1 MSKIKMRCITCGKW
15 FQSAN
20 AKEVT
25 CPDCVQK
32 ARKEKLAAKSTP
44 PTSKTTGQGLPGTG
58 SPTRPAPPPPP
69 KPKPASSG
77 TSHWFDSV
85 DDVKVGEPDQ
95 PQRPKLPFSPAQRD
109 NRSGSERM
117 GNRGPGGYRDDR
129 GPGGPGGYR
138 DDRGNRGPGG
148 YREDRGYGGPG
159 GYRDDRGNRGPGG
172 YREDRGPG
180 GYRVGGGAG
189 IGGGIGQ
196 RPRQP
201 MEGGYGHGPRP
212 GPGGE
217 QRRDRYPGGNRG
229 GRPEQKVK
237 KPKPTPPP
245 RPKREKIPPPKP
257 FVPTDEQIKQVEER
271 YLELATPTEFDG
283 IRTQIAQ
290 ELGIPKKA
298 VKKIVKELRDR
309 QGIPSWWEMQTYKGD
324 SEELAKIKAA
334 YEPYLP
340 LPPVGVHKT
349 IADELGLKPG
359 IVYQAIKAIRLEM
372 NLPQYNDPALHGLEL
387 LPKKKASTATTDEAS
402 AAGEEKTEAAAVAAD
417 GASQNEGATAS
428 SETTDTSTEMATA
441 DGSTDDTA
449 NVKTEAEAV
458 ATASSDGDVSADSS
472 SATTPASEN
481 AVDKTESSEEVVAAA
496 LSEGNTNREE

>member
-44 PTSKTTGQGLPGTG
+44 PSTNPAGQRIPG
-58 SPTRPAPPPPP
+58 SATRPTPPPPP
-69 KPKPASSG
+69 KPKPSPGG

-85 DDVKVGEPDQ
+85 EDVKVGEPDQ
-95 PQRPKLPFSPAQRD
+95 PQRPKLPFSPAPRD
-109 NRSGSERM
+109 NRSGSERT
-117 GNRGPGGYRDDR
+117 GNRGPGGYREGGSRGPGGYRDDR
-129 GPGGPGGYR
+129 GYSGPGGYR

-148 YREDRGYGGPG
+148 YRDDRGPG
-159 GYRDDRGNRGPGG
+159 GYRD
-172 YREDRGPG
+172 DRGPG
-180 GYRVGGGAG
+180 GYRVGGGT
-189 IGGGIGQ
+189 GIGQ

-201 MEGGYGHGPRP
+201 MEGGFGRGPRT
-212 GPGGE
+212 GAGD
-217 QRRDRYPGGNRG
+217 QRRERYPDGNRG
-229 GRPEQKVK
+229 GRPEQKAK

-245 RPKREKIPPPKP
+245 KPKREKIPPPKP

-283 IRTQIAQ
+283 IRTQISQ

-349 IADELGLKPG
+349 IADELDLKPG

-372 NLPQYNDPALHGLEL
+372 NLPQYNDPSLHGLEL
-387 LPKKKASTATTDEAS
+387 RPKKKQASVTTGEDAS
-402 AAGEEKTEAAAVAAD
+402 AAEDKTEPAAVAAD
-417 GASQNEGATAS
+417 GASQNESATVTAA
-428 SETTDTSTEMATA
+428 TTDASNVTA
-441 DGSTDDTA
+441 PAGTATDDTA
-449 NVKTEAEAV
+449 NEKADGATPAKETSD
-458 ATASSDGDVSADSS
+458 ATASAGSS
-472 SATTPASEN
+472 SATTPATEHVTGEPENSEP
-481 AVDKTESSEEVVAAA
+481 AVASVSDRNTGGEE
-496 LSEGNTNREE
+496 